1 MSVSQD
7 TTVRADS
14 EGCGDKRRLKKTKT
28 PGVYR
33 RVDANGKTIGYVAVI
48 EVAGKQRKR
57 SARTYSAACRIKR
70 ESETDRD
77 RGELQEPTTTGFV
90 AFLDEW
96 VERYRGQG
104 RRGFREN
111 TRDEYRRLIDN
122 YARPYFSSKLKLIDV
137 TTYQLARFVDWLAD
151 EDEQGKCLSDS
162 TIANIA
168 IPLRA
173 ALTTANREGLIRHN
187 PSQGLTLPH
196 REDIEEDKDE
206 DEIKVF
212 SREQLA
218 AVLAMAPESY
228 KLLFEVLATSGLRIS
243 EGIALQRL
251 HFQIDG
257 STPEVCVRRAIVRG
271 RVEPPKTKYGRRE
284 VALPAP
290 LVYRL
295 RAHFAAQED
304 QDSTALAF
312 TNRDGN
318 VLEYGNLLRRHLK
331 PIVEEVNAPW
341 AGFHTFRHTFASI
354 HLSQGTNLLQLSR
367 ALGHYSAAFTLSRYT
382 HLLPGDEAPALDL
395 TSTIVAPSTE
405 LDRPSVPRESLGDA
419 CSQTP

>member
-7 TTVRADS
+7 TTVRAGR

-28 PGVYR
+28 PGVYK
-33 RVDANGKTIGYVAVI
+33 RVDAEGNIIGYVAVI

-57 SARTYSAACRIKR
+57 SARTYEAARRIKR

-77 RGELQEPTTTGFV
+77 RGELQEPTAIIFLR
-90 AFLDEW
+90 FLDEW
-96 VERYRGQG
+96 IKRYRGQG

-122 YARPYFSSKLKLIDV
+122 YARPYFSSKLKLVDV
-137 TTYQLARFVDWLAD
+137 TPYRLARFVDWLAD
-151 EDEQGKCLSDS
+151 EEEQGKRLSDS
-162 TIANIA
+162 TIANIV

-173 ALTTANREGLIRHN
+173 ALATANREGLIRHN
-187 PSQGLTLPH
+187 PSQGLVLPH
-196 REDIEEDKDE
+196 REEIEEDE
-206 DEIKVF
+206 GEGEIKVF

-218 AVLAMAPESY
+218 AVLAMAPEQY
-228 KLLFEVLATSGLRIS
+228 KLLFEVLATTGLRIS

-271 RVEPPKTKYGRRE
+271 RTEPPKTKYGRRE

-295 RAHFAAQED
+295 RAHFVAQED

-318 VLEYGNLLRRHLK
+318 VLEYANLLRRHLK

-341 AGFHTFRHTFASI
+341 AGFHTFRHTFASL
-354 HLSQGTNLLQLSR
+354 HLSEGTNLLQLSR
-367 ALGHYSAAFTLSRYT
+367 ALGHHSAAFTLSRYT

-395 TSTIVAPSTE
+395 SHDPLATLTMTE
-405 LDRPSVPRESLGDA
+405 SSSW
-419 CSQTP
+419 SQMQGHG

>member
-14 EGCGDKRRLKKTKT
+14 EGCGDKRRLTKTKT

-33 RVDANGKTIGYVAVI
+33 RVDANGNTISYVAVI

-57 SARTYSAACRIKR
+57 SARTYDAARRIKR
-70 ESETDRD
+70 ESDTDRD
-77 RGELQEPTTTGFV
+77 RGELQEPTATGFL

-96 VERYRGQG
+96 IERYRGQG

-122 YARPYFSSKLKLIDV
+122 YARPYFPSKLKLVDV
-137 TTYQLARFVDWLAD
+137 TTFRLARFVDWLAD
-151 EDEQGKCLSDS
+151 EDEQGKRLSDS
-162 TIANIA
+162 TIANIV

-173 ALTTANREGLIRHN
+173 ALTTAKREGLIRHN
-187 PSQGLTLPH
+187 PSQGLALPH
-196 REDIEEDKDE
+196 REEVEEDE
-206 DEIKVF
+206 GEGEIKVF
-212 SREQLA
+212 TREQLA
-218 AVLAMAPESY
+218 GVLAMAPEQY
-228 KLLFEVLATSGLRIS
+228 KLLFEVLATTGLRIS
-243 EGIALQRL
+243 EGMALQRL

-290 LVYRL
+290 LVHRL
-295 RAHFAAQED
+295 RAHFAAQPD
-304 QDSTALAF
+304 QDSTALVF

-341 AGFHTFRHTFASI
+341 AGFHTFRHTFASL
-354 HLSQGTNLLQLSR
+354 HLSRGTNLLQLSR
-367 ALGHYSAAFTLSRYT
+367 ALGHHSAAFTLSRYT
-382 HLLPGDEAPALDL
+382 HLLPGDEAPPLDL
-395 TSTIVAPSTE
+395 AAVIAADSAGEAADDLAAEPALVK
-405 LDRPSVPRESLGDA
+405 
-419 CSQTP
+419 